1 MDGAAAEELSDYV
14 RSQYP
19 DGLPPMG
26 TDALRFTM
34 LTGSS
39 PGNDLNIS
47 VQRVEGNRN
56 FTNKIW
62 NATRFTVGKLAAVPD
77 LHLPEA
83 EIQWSLADRWI
94 RSRLNRTVGEV
105 TRLFEAFQYGEA
117 GRQLYDFFW
126 SEFADWYIEIAKAQI
141 DQGGIAAYSAGKT
154 LVYILEQTLR
164 MLHPFIPFVT
174 EETWGHLKRAAGD
187 GFAPAEGWADAL
199 MIASW
204 PKAGALDETAEADM
218 NLIIDLIRGIR
229 NVRSEYQ
236 VQPGRRIAALIS
248 AGDQTDAID
257 GQRDA
262 LVQMARL
269 NGDELL
275 IASEIDPPDKVS
287 SIIVGGVVCYLPL
300 ADLVDLAAESER
312 LAKELAEVEA
322 MIARSEKQL
331 AGPFAQRAPA
341 PVVERER
348 NKLADLKVRH
358 EQLNER
364 LMALH

>member
-1 MDGAAAEELSDYV
+1 VDEAAEV
-14 RSQYP
+14 
-19 DGLPPMG
+19 
-26 TDALRFTM
+26 
-34 LTGSS
+34 
-39 PGNDLNIS
+39 
-47 VQRVEGNRN
+47 
-56 FTNKIW
+56 
-62 NATRFTVGKLAAVPD
+62 
-77 LHLPEA
+77 
-83 EIQWSLADRWI
+83 
-94 RSRLNRTVGEV
+94 
-105 TRLFEAFQYGEA
+105 
-117 GRQLYDFFW
+117 
-126 SEFADWYIEIAKAQI
+126 
-141 DQGGIAAYSAGKT
+141 
-154 LVYILEQTLR
+154 
-164 MLHPFIPFVT
+164 
-174 EETWGHLKRAAGD
+174 
-187 GFAPAEGWADAL
+187 
-199 MIASW
+199 
-204 PKAGALDETAEADM
+204 DM

-248 AGDQTDAID
+248 AGVQTDVVD